1 MSACKGCGAEF
12 RKGTLAFLLTP
23 EGLKG
28 SRVCAA
34 CVKRGVL
41 LVPVLVPPVKVE
53 KVSRPPQVDGVLRA
67 LRTYTR
73 MANTRASASGGHEGA
88 FAAGRAE
95 GLESA
100 IETIKREL
108 GL

>member
-1 MSACKGCGAEF
+1 MSACKGCDAEF

-41 LVPVLVPPVKVE
+41 LVPVLGCSLMAAK
-53 KVSRPPQVDGVLRA
+53 RLVD
-67 LRTYTR
+67 TTR
-73 MANTRASASGGHEGA
+73 G
-88 FAAGRAE
+88 F
-95 GLESA
+95 
-100 IETIKREL
+100 
-108 GL
+108 

>member
-1 MSACKGCGAEF
+1 MTTCKGCDAEF

-53 KVSRPPQVDGVLRA
+53 KVNRPVDVDKVLRSLKTFA
-67 LRTYTR
+67 I
-73 MANTRASASGGHEGA
+73 MANAHASASGGDQGA

-95 GLESA
+95 GFESA
-100 IETIKREL
+100 IATIKREL